1 MTIVRVGDKDM
12 DEEDL
17 VRYAW
22 TTGTFLEERLDPLQL
37 ELDRTF
43 DHMRPRTR
51 AFILES
57 RKIGKTYGFLCYADK
72 LGRRKP
78 RSVIR
83 MAYPT
88 KLQGKTIILPLMEEM
103 QADCPTDLKWVNRE
117 AQDGCWVLPHTGS
130 RLYLAGT
137 DDSDQIDR
145 LRGPKS
151 DLILLDEVPTFK
163 SANLHY
169 LINSV
174 LWPQTLN
181 TGGLLLMSGTPP
193 TSMDHPSVD
202 LIRRAETRGLLI
214 RKTIFD
220 NPRMTPEIIR
230 EICREANPDASEE
243 KLDKI
248 LSGEEEG
255 TPHWEREFM
264 CRLVSDEEERV
275 TPEFEKSIHV
285 AQIPQGIPTLKML
298 FMDAGHVK
306 DLFAGVFAE
315 IDFGNQ
321 TLRCLAEYA
330 ELRKSTNEIRE
341 SMIKI
346 EKFLGWEDEDVLR
359 YLDQTAKQQI
369 YDFNSWK
376 DPISGKRFHVLPGVR
391 SPGKGQLVVDLKNYL
406 GQGRVLVS
414 PSCKRLIMSL
424 EHGIWTDAKK
434 EDFQRTPT
442 LGHLDLLDALAQGC
456 MVVRQTGKWQH
467 NPHQRETNKGYISGK
482 SFTEGL
488 TKKKEL
494 GYTVMSALMPR
505 RRNGNFR

>member
-1 MTIVRVGDKDM
+1 VDQ
-12 DEEDL
+12 DEDDL

-37 ELDRTF
+37 ELDRMF
-43 DHMRPRTR
+43 DRMRPRTR

-78 RSVIR
+78 RAIIR

-103 QADCPTDLKWVNRE
+103 QADCPSDLKWVNRE
-117 AQDGCWVLPHTGS
+117 AQDGCWILPHTGS

-137 DDSDQIDR
+137 DDADQIDR

-163 SANLHY
+163 SANLQY

-202 LIRRAETRGLLI
+202 LIRRAESRGLLI

-230 EICREANPDASEE
+230 EICREANPDADEDRV
-243 KLDKI
+243 DKI
-248 LSGEEEG
+248 LAGEIAG

-264 CRLVSDEEERV
+264 CRLVSDDEQRV
-275 TPEFEKSIHV
+275 TPEFNAREHV
-285 AQIPQGIPTLKML
+285 AIVQAGIPTLKFV

-306 DLFAGVFAE
+306 DFFAVVFAE
-315 IDFGNQ
+315 IDFLSQ
-321 TLRCLAEYA
+321 KLRVLAEYA
-330 ELRKSTNEIRE
+330 VLRKSTNEIRE
-341 SMIKI
+341 DLMKI
-346 EKFLGWEDEDVLR
+346 EKFLGWDGGEVLR

-369 YDFNSWK
+369 YDFNAWQ
-376 DPISGKRFHVLPGVR
+376 DFNGKKFHVYSGVR
-391 SPGKGQLVVDLKNYL
+391 SPGKGQLVVDLKNL
-406 GQGRVLVS
+406 LQQDRIVIV
-414 PSCKRLIMSL
+414 PSCKLLIMCL
-424 EHGIWTDAKK
+424 QDGIWSDTQK

-456 MVVRQTGKWQH
+456 MAIRQTAKWQH
-467 NPHQRETNKGYISGK
+467 NPYPKESNKGYVSGK
-482 SFTEGL
+482 SYAEVL
-488 TKKKEL
+488 TAKKNL
-494 GYTVMSALMPR
+494 GYTVMSALNMPR
-505 RRNGNFR
+505 RKHGKR